1 MGDQDKKKLE
11 STGKC
16 SLCGETFGKKKMT
29 KHLDSCIRE
38 KSGTEDLPAKKK
50 CKKGMVF
57 HLVVEGRGQPEYWI
71 HIAAPALAK
80 LTHLDSFLRDIW
92 LECCGHLSA
101 FNIGGVSY
109 SGGASGADFFGQ
121 DFGDDMDES
130 MDITLEKVLSPQ
142 IKFLY
147 EYDFGTTTEL
157 TLKVV
162 SVYEGL
168 VKGKEIQLL
177 ARNNPPVIMC
187 DSCDK
192 VAVHV
197 CTQCVYDGEG
207 WLCDECASKHECG
220 EEMCLPVVNSPRVG
234 MCGYCG

>member
-1 MGDQDKKKLE
+1 MGEQGKKLE

-16 SLCGETFGKKKMT
+16 GLCGETFGKKQMT
-29 KHLDSCIRE
+29 KHLDSCIKK
-38 KSGTEDLPAKKK
+38 KSGDEDLSAKKK
-50 CKKGMVF
+50 PKKGNIF

-71 HIAAPALAK
+71 HLAAPAQAK
-80 LTHLDSFLRDIW
+80 LTHLDRFLRDIW

-109 SGGASGADFFGQ
+109 SSDASDADSFGL
-121 DFGDDMDES
+121 DFGDEGDES

-157 TLKVV
+157 YLKVV
-162 SVYEGL
+162 SVYEGT
-168 VKGKEIQLL
+168 VKGNAIQLL
-177 ARNNPPVIMC
+177 ARNDPPLLMC

-192 VAVHV
+192 VAVQI
-197 CTQCVYDGEG
+197 CSECVYDGEG
-207 WLCDECASKHECG
+207 LLCDECASKHECG

-234 MCGYCG
+234 MCAYGG

>member
-1 MGDQDKKKLE
+1 MGEQEKKKLE

-16 SLCGETFGKKKMT
+16 SLCGETFDKKKMT
-29 KHLDSCIRE
+29 KHLDSCIKE
-38 KSGTEDLPAKKK
+38 KSGAEDSSAKKK
-50 CKKGMVF
+50 LKKGMIF

-71 HIAAPALAK
+71 HIAAPAQSK

-109 SGGASGADFFGQ
+109 SGGSSDAGFFGQ

-162 SVYEGL
+162 SVYEGH

-177 ARNNPPVIMC
+177 ARNDPPVIMC

-192 VAVHV
+192 VAVQI

-234 MCGYCG
+234 MCGYGG

>member
-1 MGDQDKKKLE
+1 
-11 STGKC
+11 
-16 SLCGETFGKKKMT
+16 MT
-29 KHLDSCIRE
+29 KHLDSCIKE
-38 KSGTEDLPAKKK
+38 KSGAEDSSAKKK
-50 CKKGMVF
+50 LKKGMIF

-71 HIAAPALAK
+71 HIAAPAQSK

-109 SGGASGADFFGQ
+109 SGGSSDAGFFGQ

-162 SVYEGL
+162 SVYEGH

-177 ARNNPPVIMC
+177 ARNDPP
-187 DSCDK
+187 
-192 VAVHV
+192 
-197 CTQCVYDGEG
+197 
-207 WLCDECASKHECG
+207 
-220 EEMCLPVVNSPRVG
+220 
-234 MCGYCG
+234 

>member
-1 MGDQDKKKLE
+1 
-11 STGKC
+11 
-16 SLCGETFGKKKMT
+16 MT
-29 KHLDSCIRE
+29 RHLDSCIKG
-38 KSGTEDLPAKKK
+38 KSGDEDSSAKKK
-50 CKKGMVF
+50 LKKGKIF

-71 HIAAPALAK
+71 HIAAPAQAK

-130 MDITLEKVLSPQ
+130 MDITLEK
-142 IKFLY
+142 FLY

-177 ARNNPPVIMC
+177 ARNDPPVIMC

-197 CTQCVYDGEG
+197 CTECVYDGEG

-220 EEMCLPVVNSPRVG
+220 EEMYLPVVNSPRVG
-234 MCGYCG
+234 MCAYCG

>member
-1 MGDQDKKKLE
+1 MGEQGKKLE

-16 SLCGETFGKKKMT
+16 GLCGETFGKKQMT
-29 KHLDSCIRE
+29 KHLDSCIKE
-38 KSGTEDLPAKKK
+38 KSGDEDLSAKKK
-50 CKKGMVF
+50 PKKGKIF

-71 HIAAPALAK
+71 HLAVPAQAK

-109 SGGASGADFFGQ
+109 SSDASDADSFGL
-121 DFGDDMDES
+121 DFGDEGDES
-130 MDITLEKVLSPQ
+130 MDIALEKVLSPQ

-157 TLKVV
+157 ALKVV
-162 SVYEGL
+162 SVYEGT

-177 ARNNPPVIMC
+177 ARNDPPVIMC
-187 DSCDK
+187 DSCGK
-192 VAVHV
+192 VAVQI
-197 CTQCVYDGEG
+197 CSECVFDGEG
-207 WLCDECASKHECG
+207 WLCDECAPKHECG

>member
-1 MGDQDKKKLE
+1 MGEQGKKLE
-11 STGKC
+11 LIGTC
-16 SLCGETFGKKKMT
+16 SLCGETFDKKKMT
-29 KHLDSCIRE
+29 KHLDSCIKE

-71 HIAAPALAK
+71 HIAAPAQAK

-109 SGGASGADFFGQ
+109 SIDASGADLLGQ
-121 DFGDDMDES
+121 DFGDDVDES

-162 SVYEGL
+162 SVYEGQ

-177 ARNNPPVIMC
+177 ARNDPPVIMC
-187 DSCDK
+187 DSCGK
-192 VAVHV
+192 VAVQI
-197 CTQCVYDGEG
+197 CTECAYDGEG
-207 WLCDECASKHECG
+207 WLCDVCASKHECG
-220 EEMCLPVVNSPRVG
+220 EEVCLPVVNSPRVG
-234 MCGYCG
+234 MCGYSG

>member
-16 SLCGETFGKKKMT
+16 SLCGDTFDKKKMT
-29 KHLDSCIRE
+29 KHLDSCIKE
-38 KSGTEDLPAKKK
+38 KSAAENSSATKKL
-50 CKKGMVF
+50 KKGMVF
-57 HLVVEGRGQPEYWI
+57 HLVVEGCGQPEYWI
-71 HIAAPALAK
+71 HIAAPAQAK

-92 LECCGHLSA
+92 VECCGHLSS
-101 FNIGGVSY
+101 FNIGGVLY
-109 SGGASGADFFGQ
+109 SSDASDAGFFGQ
-121 DFGDDMDES
+121 DFGDDVDES

-162 SVYEGL
+162 SVYEGQ

-177 ARNNPPVIMC
+177 ARNDPPVIMC
-187 DSCDK
+187 DSCGK
-192 VAVHV
+192 VAVQI
-197 CTQCVYDGEG
+197 CTECAYDGEG
-207 WLCDECASKHECG
+207 WLCDVCAPKHECG
-220 EEMCLPVVNSPRVG
+220 EEVCLPVVNSPRVG
-234 MCGYCG
+234 MCGYGG

>member
-1 MGDQDKKKLE
+1 MSEQENKKFE

-16 SLCGETFGKKKMT
+16 SLCGETFDKKKMT
-29 KHLDSCIRE
+29 KHLTSCIKE
-38 KSGTEDLPAKKK
+38 KSDAEDSSAKKK
-50 CKKGMVF
+50 LKKGMIF
-57 HLVVEGRGQPEYWI
+57 HLVVEGRWQPEYWI
-71 HIAAPALAK
+71 HIAAPAQAK
-80 LTHLDSFLRDIW
+80 LIHLDSFLRDIW
-92 LECCGHLSA
+92 VECCGHLSA

-109 SGGASGADFFGQ
+109 SDDAPDAGLFGQ
-121 DFGDDMDES
+121 DFGDGMDES
-130 MDITLEKVLSPQ
+130 MDITLEKVLSPK

-162 SVYEGL
+162 SVYEGQ

-177 ARNNPPVIMC
+177 ARNDPPVIMC

-192 VAVHV
+192 VAVQI
-197 CTQCVYDGEG
+197 CTQCVYDGKG
-207 WLCDECASKHECG
+207 WLCDVCAPKHECG